1 MRPWARSGGAR
12 TARGRRRW
20 PQPSRGGRWGPVRLF
35 MQVWALSRTESN
47 KVVQPRVPVAG
58 RADRFSPLSRGR
70 KTCVFFP
77 APPSFAAM
85 LRASG
90 VCRHRTASQAT
101 EERAG
106 QSGQGSIAETRRQ
119 KGKAAPAPPASPNR
133 ERPPEPKRYKAEQGR
148 AARILPPDAAHPPLR
163 GARRPALRA
172 RPDRRLLPPL
182 YRPGGGRGRAAV
194 GAGGGQG
201 QRHHR
206 LSRPWPHAR
215 LRHRSQGDHGR
226 ADRPRRRHQPRQGRI
241 DAHVQRRAPL
251 LRRPR
256 HRRRPGQP
264 RHRACVQAQICGR
277 RRRLPR
283 LFRRRR
289 GQSGPGL
296 REPST
301 WPSCGSCRSSS

>member
-1 MRPWARSGGAR
+1 MSGPTRSSSRSTAPPQARPAA
-12 TARGRRRW
+12 ARRR
-20 PQPSRGGRWGPVRLF
+20 PSRA
-35 MQVWALSRTESN
+35 ALAS
-47 KVVQPRVPVAG
+47 
-58 RADRFSPLSRGR
+58 SPTSSAL
-70 KTCVFFP
+70 
-77 APPSFAAM
+77 

-90 VCRHRTASQAT
+90 VCRHRAAMPAT
-101 EERAG
+101 RERAG
-106 QSGQGSIAETRRQ
+106 RVA
-119 KGKAAPAPPASPNR
+119 KAASPKRAAQERGGARRRRRPPNR
-133 ERPPEPKRYKAEQGR
+133 ERPPEPKRYKADKAELLEL
-148 AARILPPDAAHPPLR
+148 LPPDAAHPPLR

-194 GAGGGQG
+194 GADARQG

-226 ADRPRRRHQPRQGRI
+226 ADRAPCRHQPRQGRL

-264 RHRACVQAQICGR
+264 RHRPRLQAQICR
-277 RRRLPR
+277 RWRRLPR

-289 GQSGPGL
+289 RQSGPGL
-296 REPST
+296 
-301 WPSCGSCRSSS
+301 